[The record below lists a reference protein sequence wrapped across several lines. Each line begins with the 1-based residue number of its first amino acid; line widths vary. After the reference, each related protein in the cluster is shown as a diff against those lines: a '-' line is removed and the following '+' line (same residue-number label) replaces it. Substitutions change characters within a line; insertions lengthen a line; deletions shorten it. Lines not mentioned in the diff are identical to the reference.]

1 MTTITWFLCGGLL
14 GLAAACIY
22 FIVLLWRQHRSHDDS
37 RALVHALDRL
47 MSTPHGATGK
57 AGGTTTKA
65 EDDQIHT
72 ALTIASAA
80 EDAGGDPTEAFA
92 TATALIDEL
101 TEKRLRGEA

>member
-1 MTTITWFLCGGLL
+1 MTTLAWFLFVVLL
-14 GLAAACIY
+14 VLAAAWL
-22 FIVLLWRQHRSHDDS
+22 VLIALRWHRHRYG

-92 TATALIDEL
+92 TATALIYEL
-101 TEKRLRGEA
+101 TEKRRRGEA